1 MRCSWDEVWAMPAVE
16 FLNVLAYR
24 KDKAEWEKEALDR
37 WKKTH

>member
-1 MRCSWDEVWAMPAVE
+1 MRCSWDEVWSMPAVE

-24 KDKAEWEKEALDR
+24 KDKTEWENEALDR